1 MTKENNENNF
11 ISHLVELRKRLIHS
25 LIFLFIFSTPL
36 NVFADEA
43 KDWLKMEI
51 DKIIYAYQNNDLP
64 SENRFLMIEQTINNN
79 FAGSGIAKFVAGK
92 SWNGASKDTKLE
104 YVKLFKRHLALNIA
118 SMMQGYS
125 NQNYE
130 LTNSNYDEKNKVSLI
145 DMEVYTDTGSIQVT
159 WRVKKSKD
167 RYFVID
173 LLVADI
179 SLVVTKR
186 SEFNSMLKTV
196 DYNLDQFNEK
206 LIAQN
211 ELSYSKL
218 LN

>member
-1 MTKENNENNF
+1 MQF
-11 ISHLVELRKRLIHS
+11 FRILI
-25 LIFLFIFSTPL
+25 ILFIFSIPSH
-36 NVFADEA
+36 VFADEA
-43 KDWLKMEI
+43 KNWLKTEV

-104 YVKLFKRHLALNIA
+104 YIKLFKRHLALNIA

-145 DMEVYTDTGSIQVT
+145 DMEVYSDTGSIQVT

-196 DYNLDQFNEK
+196 DYNLDQFNEI

>member
-1 MTKENNENNF
+1 MYF
-11 ISHLVELRKRLIHS
+11 FRI

-43 KDWLKMEI
+43 KDWLKVEI

-79 FAGSGIAKFVAGK
+79 FAGTGIAKFVAGNSWK
-92 SWNGASKDTKLE
+92 SASKETKKE
-104 YVKLFKRHLALNIA
+104 YIKLFKRHLALNIS

-145 DMEVYTDTGSIQVT
+145 DMEVYSDTGSIQVT

-196 DYNLDQFNEK
+196 DYNLDKFNEK

-211 ELSYSKL
+211 DLSYSKL